1 MEARARPSR
10 RRPRRSEDGDTYPTT
25 PQHALAHM
33 STTRTKQGQPNADVE
48 DSATMS
54 LWLDGAS
61 RSHPPLDNDVTADVA
76 VVGAGIAGIATAYF
90 LATAGASVV
99 VLEARGV
106 AEAASGRNA
115 GFLLAG
121 VAENFV
127 AATRRY
133 GEPRALRIW
142 RFTRRT
148 QSLVRALVEEHRIDC
163 QLGWNGSDQIA
174 GDDEEWGEIEAS
186 ARRLSTEGV
195 AVSVNSATRSA
206 TYPDDG
212 ELDTVR
218 WVRGLAAAAVKK
230 GARIHESTRVDAIAP
245 GEARTATGVVR
256 ASAIVLCT
264 NAYTAHLAPSR
275 VRPVRGQMLAT
286 APAGPVFAR
295 PSYANRGYRY
305 WRQTSDGRVLVGGWR
320 DTAVDE
326 EVGEEERATEVIQ
339 KQLDAFLRQH
349 HVTSAVTHRW
359 AGTMGFSHDALP
371 YIGRIAKGTFV
382 CGGFT
387 GHGMAF
393 GPASAELVATLV
405 RGVTHADA
413 DLFDPSR

>member
-1 MEARARPSR
+1 
-10 RRPRRSEDGDTYPTT
+10 
-25 PQHALAHM
+25 
-33 STTRTKQGQPNADVE
+33 
-48 DSATMS
+48 MS

-61 RSHPPLDNDVTADVA
+61 RSYPTLDRDDSADVA
-76 VVGAGIAGIATAYF
+76 VVGAGIAGVATAYF
-90 LATAGASVV
+90 LASAGASVV

-127 AATRRY
+127 AAARRY
-133 GEPRALRIW
+133 GEPNALRIW

-163 QLGWNGSDQIA
+163 ALRWNGSDQIA
-174 GDDEEWGEIEAS
+174 GDDEEWREIEAS
-186 ARRLSTEGV
+186 ARRLSSEGV
-195 AVSVNSATRSA
+195 AVSVDPAARSA
-206 TYPDDG
+206 TYAEDG
-212 ELDTVR
+212 ELHPVR

-230 GARIHESTRVDAIAP
+230 GARIYESTRVRAVAS
-245 GEARTATGVVR
+245 GEAHTASGVVH
-256 ASAIVLCT
+256 ASSVVLCT

-286 APAGPVFAR
+286 AAAAPVFAR
-295 PSYANRGYRY
+295 PAYANRGYRY

-320 DTAVDE
+320 DTAAVE
-326 EVGEEERATEVIQ
+326 EVGEEERTTDVIQ
-339 KQLDAFLRQH
+339 KQLEAFLRER
-349 HVTSAVTHRW
+349 HVDAAVTHRW

-371 YIGRIAKGTFV
+371 YIGRIDKGTFM

-393 GPASAELVATLV
+393 GPASAELVAALV
-405 RGVTHADA
+405 RGARHPDA